1 MSVISVNYENEIFN
15 ALQAVGPVGASVK
28 DIARYVYNACNSFFM
43 PLDYGDVH
51 RYVSAY
57 LVRNARRPGSLIE
70 SAGSRG
76 RYRLNLSSPKTQQL
90 MLIFGDYDTE
100 DSHQQPSEDGSL
112 SLF

>member
-1 MSVISVNYENEIFN
+1 MNYENEIFN
-15 ALQAVGPVGASVK
+15 ALQAAGSEGAAVK

-70 SAGSRG
+70 SAGTRG

-90 MLIFGDYDTE
+90 ILIFGDYDTE
-100 DSHQQPSEDGSL
+100 ESPLDPSEDGSL

>member
-1 MSVISVNYENEIFN
+1 MNYENEIFN
-15 ALQAVGPVGASVK
+15 ALQAAGSEGAAVK

-57 LVRNARRPGSLIE
+57 LVRNARRSGSLIE
-70 SAGSRG
+70 SAVARG
-76 RYRLNLSSPKTQQL
+76 RYRLNLRSPKTQQHI
-90 MLIFGDYDTE
+90 LIFGDYDTE
-100 DSHQQPSEDGSL
+100 ESPQDPSEDGSL

>member
-1 MSVISVNYENEIFN
+1 MFN
-15 ALQAVGPVGASVK
+15 ALQAAGSEGAAVK

-57 LVRNARRPGSLIE
+57 LVRNARRSGSLIE
-70 SAGSRG
+70 SAGARG

-90 MLIFGDYDTE
+90 ILIFGYYYTDESPQD
-100 DSHQQPSEDGSL
+100 PSEYGSL
-112 SLF
+112 FLF

>member
-1 MSVISVNYENEIFN
+1 MNYENEIFN
-15 ALQAVGPVGASVK
+15 ALQAAGSEGAAVK
-28 DIARYVYNACNSFFM
+28 DIARYVYNACNAFFI

-57 LVRNARRPGSLIE
+57 IVRNASRSGSLIE
-70 SAGSRG
+70 SVGTRG

-90 MLIFGDYDTE
+90 ILIFGDYDTE
-100 DSHQQPSEDGSL
+100 ESPQDPSEDGSL